1 MIVLNV
7 DRFFSGGRWGVIQTP
22 SFRCALNTVHI
33 GGKGSF
39 AVIAS
44 FAGDW
49 DYKNYEPIAEAL
61 LKASF
66 SRNQVMQLHNGF
78 LEQLDRRGMEGVD
91 LGGAIEEVFRD
102 AYNSGIVTRY
112 ENNASL
118 LLKRQA

>member
-1 MIVLNV
+1 MIVLNG

-39 AVIAS
+39 ALIAS
-44 FAGDW
+44 FAGEW

-61 LKASF
+61 LEASL
-66 SRNQVMQLHNGF
+66 SRKQVMQIHDRF
-78 LEQLDRRGMEGVD
+78 IERLDRCGMEGAD
-91 LGGAIEEVFRD
+91 LGGAIEEVFGD

-112 ENNASL
+112 ENNAAL
-118 LLKRQA
+118 LLKGQA